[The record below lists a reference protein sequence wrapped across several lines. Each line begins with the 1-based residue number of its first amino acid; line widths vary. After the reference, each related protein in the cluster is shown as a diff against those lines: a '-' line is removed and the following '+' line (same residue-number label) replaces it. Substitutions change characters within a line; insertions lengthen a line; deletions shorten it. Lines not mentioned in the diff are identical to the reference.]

1 MEEDE
6 KRQNETNQ
14 LKEDKEGEESD
25 MCVSLAVH
33 EVLYC
38 TDNERAS
45 MSDQR
50 GSMVCFAFIVI
61 LLSHCLINA

>member
-38 TDNERAS
+38 TDNERA
-45 MSDQR
+45 
-50 GSMVCFAFIVI
+50 
-61 LLSHCLINA
+61 